1 MALKMAYTIF
11 FLIQFLQHSKM
22 ADVQTS
28 EVDENLAP
36 FNVGHEILYADR
48 SWMRPGRYPD
58 HTHSRLVS
66 RLRMSRAIPPLPPA
80 PSWRVVGQL

>member
-1 MALKMAYTIF
+1 MALEMAYTIF
-11 FLIQFLQHSKM
+11 FLIQFFQHSKM

-48 SWMRPGRYPD
+48 S
-58 HTHSRLVS
+58 
-66 RLRMSRAIPPLPPA
+66 
-80 PSWRVVGQL
+80 